1 MFADDTAVSCIRL
14 LDEHTANRIAAG
26 EVVER
31 PVSVVKELVENA
43 LDAGAS
49 SLTIETSGAGRDLI
63 RVTDNGIGMSQA
75 DILLA
80 IQRHATS
87 KIATAEDLDAI
98 TSYGFRG
105 EALPSIA
112 SVSRMEILS
121 RQQDSPA
128 AVRVTIEAGSVTDIS
143 ESAGPVGTSI
153 TVTDLFY
160 NTPARLKFL
169 KTANTENG
177 HIVELIGRMAL
188 VKADVAFKLIMEG
201 REVFRSQGG
210 SDPRSALLAV
220 FGRDIAREL
229 RPVRFIQGSITVTGY
244 VTPPHISRPNR
255 AMQSFFVNG
264 RPIRHKVLSRAL
276 DDAFR
281 MLTPDSRYPAA
292 CLFIELPPS
301 RVDVNVHPAK
311 AEVKFAFDSEIYQ
324 AVHTAVREGLI
335 DAGMMPDALGGSRSS
350 GYPARSNARIWSPDM
365 APSQQE
371 LHGLFRQRAGL
382 DSPQPASLGNS
393 CEPGD
398 SGEALQQVAPDRMPY
413 REILE
418 GFEVL
423 GQFQRTFIIAS
434 TPNALLVVDQHVAH
448 ERVMY
453 EKLTVRREREPI
465 PIQTLLMPLTLPLD
479 RKTAMVVG
487 DLTPRLQQMGFL
499 VEPFGPDT
507 LMLRG
512 VPAWVKGV
520 SPETLVRDL
529 LGEMTELS
537 AQRQMRAG
545 YDPLV
550 ATAACH
556 MSVKAGDKLDKPEM
570 QQLLQDLAETEN
582 PYLCPHGRPVILT
595 ITPQELERRFL
606 R

>member
-1 MFADDTAVSCIRL
+1 MSPDRTAVSSIRL

-31 PVSVVKELVENA
+31 PVSVVKELIENA

-49 SLTIETSGAGRDLI
+49 SLVIETAGAGRDLI
-63 RVTDNGIGMSQA
+63 RVTDNGHGMSQA

-87 KIATAEDLDAI
+87 KIQTAEDLDAI

-121 RQQDSPA
+121 RLPDSPA
-128 AVRVTIEAGSVTDIS
+128 AVRVTVAAGVVTDV
-143 ESAGPVGTSI
+143 EECAGAAGTAI

-188 VKADVAFKLIMEG
+188 ARSEVAFTLVMDG

-229 RPVRFIQGSITVTGY
+229 RPVNHTQGSVRVSGY
-244 VTPPHISRPNR
+244 VTPPHVSRPNR

-281 MLTPDSRYPAA
+281 MLTPDSRFPAA
-292 CLFIELPPS
+292 CLFVDLPPS

-311 AEVKFAFDSEIYQ
+311 AEVKFAFDGEIYQ
-324 AVHTAVREGLI
+324 AVHTAVRQGLI
-335 DAGMMPDALGGSRSS
+335 DAGMMPEALVGQRATWSS
-350 GYPARSNARIWSPDM
+350 FRKETPVWTPDM

-371 LHGLFRQRAGL
+371 LHGLFQQRAGL
-382 DSPQPASLGNS
+382 DHSQNATGA
-393 CEPGD
+393 D
-398 SGEALQQVAPDRMPY
+398 SDDALEQVAPSRTPY
-413 REILE
+413 RDILE
-418 GFEVL
+418 GFEIL

-434 TPNALLVVDQHVAH
+434 TPKALLVVDQHVAH

-453 EKLTVRREREPI
+453 EKLTIRREREPI
-465 PIQTLLMPLTLPLD
+465 PIQALLMPVTVPLD
-479 RKTAMVVG
+479 RKTAMAVS
-487 DLTPRLQQMGFL
+487 DLIPRLQQMGFL

-512 VPAWVKGV
+512 APAWVRGV

-537 AQRQMRAG
+537 AQRQQRAG

-556 MSVKAGDKLDKPEM
+556 MSVKAGDRLDKPEM
-570 QQLLQDLAETEN
+570 QQLLQDLAATEN

-595 ITPQELERRFL
+595 ITQQELERRFL